1 MMEDLSM
8 LEEQIKETEAQLKEL
23 RAEYREKRTAGLRAA
38 FAAREDANRM
48 IREEMKNLGYHNPLQ
63 IFR

>member
-1 MMEDLSM
+1 MEDLSM

-23 RAEYREKRTAGLRAA
+23 KAEYREKKTAGLRAA

-48 IREEMKNLGYHNPLQ
+48 IREEMKNLEYHSPLH

>member
-1 MMEDLSM
+1 MEDLSM
-8 LEEQIKETEAQLKEL
+8 LEEQIKETEEQLKEL
-23 RAEYREKRTAGLRAA
+23 KSEYREKKTAGLRAA

-48 IREEMKNLGYHNPLQ
+48 IREEMKNLGYRSPLQ